1 MIEGVY
7 QNVRDK
13 IAVFGTKL
21 SSFRNT
27 LNNIAEPK
35 PHITQFM
42 YVGMV
47 LTNNNVATINT

>member
-7 QNVRDK
+7 QNVCDK

-27 LNNIAEPK
+27 LNNIAEP
-35 PHITQFM
+35 TQLI
-42 YVGMV
+42 YAGMV

>member
-7 QNVRDK
+7 QFFCYK

-21 SSFRNT
+21 SSFTNT

-35 PHITQFM
+35 PHITQLI

-47 LTNNNVATINT
+47 LTNNNVATTNT